1 MPREWTE
8 AQKQA
13 AREREL
19 ARRQAEAAADTEGEE
34 SFPPQ
39 IIEAPEP
46 DNAYA
51 LFLASIDEDTRDLLG
66 EDELRKIFA
75 DHERKAR
82 EEKRARA
89 REAVASKALHAAR
102 MKEGLVPAAAHD
114 ELMRLQRMNEL
125 VEAEINLPPADE
137 NGGAGDIGLRI
148 DQRIFLNGRKY
159 TLTRGQWDS
168 YREILYR
175 NAEAELVFQGKSKRQ
190 RQWLLNPA
198 AGSVARHIELTPD
211 GHLA

>member
-1 MPREWTE
+1 MTEHREL
-8 AQKQA
+8 
-13 AREREL
+13 RERARQERL
-19 ARRQAEAAADTEGEE
+19 AAAADETEEQN
-34 SFPPQ
+34 FPPQ
-39 IIEAPEP
+39 VIEAPEGN
-46 DNAYA
+46 DAYA
-51 LFLASIDEDTRDLLG
+51 LFLASIDEDTKELLG

-82 EEKRARA
+82 EEKRAKA

-114 ELMRLQRMNEL
+114 ELLRLQRMNEL

-137 NGGAGDIGLRI
+137 NGAAGDIGLRI
-148 DQRIFLNGRKY
+148 DQKIFLNGWKY

-168 YREILYR
+168 YREMLYR

-198 AGSVARHIELTPD
+198 AGSVARHIELNAD
-211 GHLA
+211 GSLA